1 MSNFPIIT
9 LYKKLSPQQRD
20 EGDGESYVRN
30 LSRKAGKMSQ
40 GEMSEYPRHFQDADD
55 APPRKMSINEL
66 SEDEI
71 VSAYN
76 KLRMERPI
84 EVGSGVKN
92 EDLSDE
98 VRQEFLKWMEMRRRD
113 ENVTARSEKSLKAE
127 KVNIIDETEN
137 RSDVVDD
144 TVVAND
150 AAAAAAERAL
160 SFDEFK
166 DTISETDDDEYL
178 NVPLLITEDDVSDV
192 KQVVATDTCQEG
204 TDSCREGVQQA
215 GNLIQTVDESA
226 PSQNLAHADGES
238 CGPEQQVTIDA
249 KITLS
254 NAPLEVKMNLSASN
268 VSLASDKSGDDGKK
282 RRANHS
288 KGRAPPPP
296 TINVMPGHFY
306 DHVTK
311 KLFKETE
318 L

>member
-1 MSNFPIIT
+1 MQ
-9 LYKKLSPQQRD
+9 KKLSPQQRD
-20 EGDGESYVRN
+20 EEDRESYVRN
-30 LSRKAGKMSQ
+30 LSRKAGKLSQ
-40 GEMSEYPRHFQDADD
+40 GEMKEYPRPFRDADV
-55 APPRKMSINEL
+55 APSRKMSINEL

-76 KLRMERPI
+76 KLRTERNPI

-98 VRQEFLKWMEMRRRD
+98 VRQQFLKWMEMRRQD

-127 KVNIIDETEN
+127 KVNIIDETEK
-137 RSDVVDD
+137 RSDVVNGVESRVATD
-144 TVVAND
+144 T
-150 AAAAAAERAL
+150 AAATEEHAL

-178 NVPLLITEDDVSDV
+178 NVPLLIIEDDVSDV
-192 KQVVATDTCQEG
+192 KQVVATDPCQ
-204 TDSCREGVQQA
+204 EGVQQA
-215 GNLIQTVDESA
+215 DNLIQTVDDLVPPQNSA
-226 PSQNLAHADGES
+226 HDDFES